1 MISKRLSPLKSIKQF
16 LSPILQMVRLAWQAR
31 PLLLVTLILLDIV
44 QGLVP
49 LATAWLTKLL
59 FDSLAQGL
67 QSGAGSELSFQI
79 IVILVA
85 QVMVGIFS
93 YLLGQANNYAKA
105 ELGRKLTL
113 HVQQMVYCQ
122 INSFAGLRYFEDPE
136 FHDTVSLGIRGAGQG
151 PTQTVQNFSN
161 LLRSLAV
168 LVSFI
173 GVLLL
178 FNLLLALAVIVAV
191 LPQLYTQT
199 QIGRQRFRLA
209 AANTF
214 RQRQMSYYGNLLSNE
229 HYVKEVRLFGL
240 AEWLL
245 KGFLGIATEY
255 HQTKRQQEVREIKWQ
270 LPVELLAR
278 LAAGGAF
285 IFIALQVLA
294 GRLTIGDITLYMSA
308 VSSVQANLAGIIFAL
323 AGINENALFYR
334 QFMRLM
340 ALPSDIPAPAAAQ
353 PVPPLRQGIE
363 LRDVSFRYAESRPW
377 VLRHANLFI
386 PAGQC
391 LALVGLN
398 GAGKTTLVKLLT
410 RLYDVTEGEIL
421 WDGIDIRQ
429 FDPAALRQQMGV
441 IFQDFAR
448 YNLTLRENIGV
459 GDVAHLDDEARI
471 RQAGRQAGLADVI
484 HKLPRGYDT
493 VLSRWL
499 VEEADAGGELSGG
512 QWQKVALARLFMRQA
527 ALHILDEPTA
537 ALDAQAEHEI
547 FEQFVDLAA
556 GRTSLLISHR
566 FSTVSMAGVVAVIEN
581 GRITEYGSH
590 ADLMAAGGSYARL
603 YRLQASKYNGQHPAQ
618 SERLA
623 QFP

>member
-1 MISKRLSPLKSIKQF
+1 MI
-16 LSPILQMVRLAWQAR
+16 RLALQTR
-31 PLLLVTLILLDIV
+31 PLLLVILILLDII

-49 LATAWLTKLL
+49 LVTAWLTKLL
-59 FDSLAQGL
+59 FDLLAQGL
-67 QSGAGSELSFQI
+67 QQGAGRELSFQI
-79 IVILVA
+79 ILVLA
-85 QVMVGIFS
+85 ATVGVGIFS
-93 YLLGQANNYAKA
+93 YLLGQANSYTKA

-113 HVQQMVYCQ
+113 RVQQTVYRQ

-191 LPQLYTQT
+191 LPQLYSQT
-199 QIGRQRFRLA
+199 QISRQRFRLA
-209 AANTF
+209 VANTF

-240 AEWLL
+240 ADWLL
-245 KGFLGIATEY
+245 NGFLQIATAYQEG
-255 HQTKRQQEVREIKWQ
+255 QRQQEMREIKWQ

-294 GRLTIGDITLYMSA
+294 GRLTIGDVTLYMSA
-308 VSSVQANLAGIIFAL
+308 VSSIQANLAGIIFAL
-323 AGINENALFYR
+323 ASINVSVLFYS
-334 QFMRLM
+334 QYMRLM
-340 ALPSDIPAPAAAQ
+340 ALPSDIPTPAAAQ

-363 LRDVSFRYAESRPW
+363 LRNVSFRYAESRPW

-421 WDGIDIRQ
+421 WDGLDIRQ

-441 IFQDFAR
+441 IFQDFVR
-448 YNLTLRENIGV
+448 YNLTLRENIGL
-459 GDVAHLDDEARI
+459 GDVAHLDNEARI
-471 RQAGRQAGLADVI
+471 QQAGRQAGLADVI
-484 HKLPRGYDT
+484 EKLPRSYDT

-499 VEEADAGGELSGG
+499 VEEADAGGDLSGG

-547 FEQFVDLAA
+547 FEQFVSLTP

-566 FSTVSMAGVVAVIEN
+566 FSTVSMAGVVAVLEN

-603 YRLQASKYNGQHPAQ
+603 YRLQANKYNGQNPTQ
-618 SERLA
+618 SESIAR
-623 QFP
+623 FP

>member
-1 MISKRLSPLKSIKQF
+1 L
-16 LSPILQMVRLAWQAR
+16 
-31 PLLLVTLILLDIV
+31 T
-44 QGLVP
+44 P

-59 FDSLAQGL
+59 FDLLAQAL
-67 QSGAGSELSFQI
+67 QSGDGRLAAP
-79 IVILVA
+79 IVLILVV
-85 QVMVGIFS
+85 QVLVALFS
-93 YLLGQANNYAKA
+93 YSLGLANTYFRA

-113 HVQQMVYCQ
+113 HVQQTVYRQ
-122 INSFAGLRYFEDPE
+122 INRFAGLRYFEDPA
-136 FHDTVSLGIRGAGQG
+136 FHDTVSLGLRGAGQG

-191 LPQLYTQT
+191 LPQLYSQT

-209 AANTF
+209 VANTF
-214 RQRQMSYYGNLLSNE
+214 RQRQMSYYGSLLSNE

-240 AEWLL
+240 ADWLL
-245 KGFLGIATEY
+245 KGFLRIAAAYQER
-255 HQTKRQQEVREIKWQ
+255 QRQQELREIKWQ

-294 GRLTIGDITLYMSA
+294 GRLTIGDVTLYMSA

-323 AGINENALFYR
+323 AGINVSVLFYS
-334 QFMRLM
+334 QYMRLM
-340 ALPSDIPAPAAAQ
+340 ALPSDIPTPAAAQ

-363 LRDVSFRYAESRPW
+363 LRDVSFRYAKSRPW

-410 RLYDVTEGEIL
+410 RLYDLTEGEIL
-421 WDGIDIRQ
+421 WDGIDIRR
-429 FDPAALRQQMGV
+429 FDPADLRQQMGV

-448 YNLTLRENIGV
+448 YNLTLRENIGL

-471 RQAGRQAGLADVI
+471 MRAGRQAGLADVI
-484 HKLPRGYDT
+484 QKLPRGYDT
-493 VLSRWL
+493 VLKHHQRLEL
-499 VEEADAGGELSGG
+499 VYLPTYSPHLNHIERLWRVMRS
-512 QWQKVALARLFMRQA
+512 KVTRNRFY
-527 ALHILDEPTA
+527 ES
-537 ALDAQAEHEI
+537 LDA
-547 FEQFVDLAA
+547 VSKAA
-556 GRTSLLISHR
+556 VHWLNTLP
-566 FSTVSMAGVVAVIEN
+566 F
-581 GRITEYGSH
+581 
-590 ADLMAAGGSYARL
+590 
-603 YRLQASKYNGQHPAQ
+603 
-618 SERLA
+618 A
-623 QFP
+623 QFCSLMGVDKCELAIVHKPFSY

>member
-1 MISKRLSPLKSIKQF
+1 MTKRYLQQLKQF
-16 LSPILQMVRLAWQAR
+16 LVPLLQMAGLAWQAQ
-31 PLLLVTLILLDIV
+31 PLLLVALILLDIV

-59 FDSLAQGL
+59 FDLLAQGL
-67 QSGAGSELSFQI
+67 QPGAGRSLAAPI
-79 IVILVA
+79 ILILVA
-85 QVMVGIFS
+85 QVLVTMAN
-93 YLLGQANNYAKA
+93 YTLGLASGYARS

-113 HVQQMVYCQ
+113 RVQQTVYRQ
-122 INSFAGLRYFEDPE
+122 INSFAGLRYFEDPA
-136 FHDTVSLGIRGAGQG
+136 FYDTLSLGIRGAEQG
-151 PTQTVQNFSN
+151 PPQTVQNFSN

-178 FNLLLALAVIVAV
+178 FSRWLALAVIVAV
-191 LPQLYTQT
+191 LPQLYSQT
-199 QIGRQRFRLA
+199 QIGRQRFHLA
-209 AANTF
+209 VANTF
-214 RQRQMSYYGNLLSNE
+214 RQRQMSYYGSLLSNE
-229 HYVKEVRLFGL
+229 HYVNEVRLFGL
-240 AEWLL
+240 ADWLL
-245 KGFLGIATEY
+245 KGFLRIAAGY
-255 HQTKRQQEVREIKWQ
+255 HHTRRQQELREIKWQ

-278 LAAGGAF
+278 LVAGGAF

-294 GRLTIGDITLYMSA
+294 GRLTIGDVTLYMSA

-323 AGINENALFYR
+323 AGINENVLFYR
-334 QFMRLM
+334 QYMRLM

-363 LRDVSFRYAESRPW
+363 LRNVSFRYAESRPW
-377 VLRHANLFI
+377 ALRHANLFI

-410 RLYDVTEGEIL
+410 RLYDVTEGAIL
-421 WDGIDIRQ
+421 WDGIDIRC
-429 FDPAALRQQMGV
+429 FDPADLRQQMGV
-441 IFQDFAR
+441 IFQDFVR
-448 YNLTLRENIGV
+448 YNLTLRENIGL
-459 GDVAHLDDEARI
+459 GDVVHLDNEAHPAGEARI
-471 RQAGRQAGLADVI
+471 QQAGRQAGLADVI
-484 HKLPRGYDT
+484 LKLPRGYDT

-499 VEEADAGGELSGG
+499 VEEADAGGDLSGG

-547 FEQFVDLAA
+547 FEQFVSLTA

-566 FSTVSMAGVVAVIEN
+566 FSTVSMADLVAVLEN
-581 GRITEYGSH
+581 GQVTEYGSH

-603 YRLQASKYNGQHPAQ
+603 YTLQAARYRQNGRQPV
-618 SERLA
+618 
-623 QFP
+623 